1 MGLLKSTPNW
11 KAYRTPN
18 DKKKTVWVFMD
29 FFYYEI
35 VFFVQALFSG
45 EGAEHGRKLVTP
57 QLNGTETGDR
67 PHTLEEYAT
76 DHFR

>member
-1 MGLLKSTPNW
+1 
-11 KAYRTPN
+11 
-18 DKKKTVWVFMD
+18 MD

-76 DHFR
+76 DHFRWNSLHFALGYSLCKCKVDYVYAA